1 MGPDQGD
8 GGSMVGQRR
17 IPEEPMVRVFQASVI
32 TLPHLTLPC
41 ALLQSIVLNL
51 GISCMCILIIC
62 GCLTIGLICWVYS
75 KLAKD

>member
-32 TLPHLTLPC
+32 TSSSHSSL
-41 ALLQSIVLNL
+41 
-51 GISCMCILIIC
+51 CIITVDRSQFGYIMY
-62 GCLTIGLICWVYS
+62 VYS
-75 KLAKD
+75 DYMY

>member
-17 IPEEPMVRVFQASVI
+17 IPEEPMVRVSFKASVI
-32 TLPHLTLPC
+32 ISPHLTLTC

-51 GISCMCILIIC
+51 GISCTCILII
-62 GCLTIGLICWVYS
+62 GQR
-75 KLAKD
+75 